1 MTLRILFAILILAG
15 LTTCTTG
22 EKNTYALISTDYGDI
37 KVKLYNSKPLH
48 RDNFIKLA
56 NEGYYDGTL
65 FHRIIPGFMIQ
76 GGDPRSKTEPAGKQL
91 GFGGPNYRIPAEF
104 GALHYRGALAAAR
117 TNNPDKESSGSQ
129 FYIVHGSP
137 VTDFDLDRV
146 EQRTRIPY
154 SDVQRDL
161 YKEIGG
167 TPKLDHDYSVFG
179 EVVEGY
185 EVIDAIA
192 VLPQDPDIGNR
203 PFQDV
208 KMTVK
213 ILN

>member
-1 MTLRILFAILILAG
+1 MTLRMIFALLILAG
-15 LTTCTTG
+15 LTSCTPK

-76 GGDPRSKTEPAGKQL
+76 GGDPKSIDAPAGKQL
-91 GFGGPNYRIPAEF
+91 GLGGPNYRIPAEF
-104 GALHYRGALAAAR
+104 GSLHYRGALAAAR
-117 TNNPDKESSGSQ
+117 TNNPEKESSGSQ

-137 VTDFDLDRV
+137 VTDLELDRI
-146 EQRTRIPY
+146 EQRTGKPY
-154 SDVQRDL
+154 TDVQRQL

-167 TPKLDHDYSVFG
+167 TPKLDHDYTVFG

-203 PFQDV
+203 PYQDV